1 MAIGGDPIS
10 RELNL
15 YLVMLPLL
23 ACCLLFFSAAAFAC
37 CLFAA
42 ALAFFGRAAAFA
54 CLLLG
59 TRPFLLALQVI
70 QVVWSVVMPDP
81 KLPDRRLLSGPKH
94 CRRTENKN

>member
-23 ACCLLFFSAAAFAC
+23 ACFLVLLH
-37 CLFAA
+37 LL
-42 ALAFFGRAAAFA
+42 LAVFGRAAAFA

-59 TRPFLLALQVI
+59 TRPFLSALQVI

-94 CRRTENKN
+94 CRQTEKIKTDRN